1 MVKHAAAEV
10 HLGPWSRLIEWD
22 LTQIHKLQRFM
33 YDPSNDW
40 IRDEVDK
47 VVSSSPLNDI
57 NITSWITFFT
67 IMALNAYTDRWY
79 TFLWCTTLNIAFT
92 MIARVLIQARRPF
105 EIDKRLRP
113 VTNKTRQ
120 SYGFPSVESHM
131 AVVVN
136 GFVAARFAEW
146 WVSIPLFAL
155 TLFVGFTRVY
165 SCARFVHQIL
175 LSYISGTVGLM
186 VFLQFEDY
194 ARKFSINWQLHWVYL
209 VLCIF
214 VGIALLGLAVEDN
227 SSSLGGIPREEYIR
241 VVGGILNTE
250 PGKIHE
256 HMHAQASKKLDGG
269 AGGGSDRQRQRY
281 AEKLYA
287 RKDSF
292 FYLQNSIAK
301 KEMEKKQIKQQYQGY
316 QAARQRGGSKMT
328 EQERW
333 QEELKSDPNN
343 AFLQNLIAKNYGAS
357 N

>member
-1 MVKHAAAEV
+1 MSNPNAG
-10 HLGPWSRLIEWD
+10 LGPWEKLIAWD
-22 LTQIHKLQRFM
+22 LTQIHKVQRFM
-33 YDPSNDW
+33 YDPRNDW
-40 IRDEVDK
+40 LRIEVDK
-47 VVSSSPLNDI
+47 VVSPSPLNDI
-57 NITSWITFFT
+57 NLLTWVTFFVV
-67 IMALNAYTDRWY
+67 MALNAYTDRWY
-79 TFLWCTTLNIAFT
+79 TFLWCTSLNIAVT

-146 WVSIPLFAL
+146 WVSIPLFCL

-165 SCARFVHQIL
+165 SCARFVHQIV
-175 LSYISGTVGLM
+175 LSYVTGLIGLT
-186 VFLQFEDY
+186 VFLQFEES
-194 ARKFSINWQLHWVYL
+194 ARRFSLKWQLHWVYL

-214 VGIALLGLAVEDN
+214 VLIALMGLAIEDN
-227 SSSLGGIPREEYIR
+227 SSSFGGIPREEYIR

-250 PGKIHE
+250 PGVIHE
-256 HMHAQASKKLDGG
+256 HMHAQASKKLERT
-269 AGGGSDRQRQRY
+269 AVNSDRQRQRY

-292 FYLQNSIAK
+292 FYLQNAIAK

-316 QAARQRGGSKMT
+316 QARQRATTGRKMT

-343 AFLQNLIAKNYGAS
+343 AFLQTLIDKNYGAS